1 MNSSKKSSV
10 VIQSNRL
17 IEARYSLTLGEQR
30 LILVMVSMIHPNDA
44 DFNDYEISI
53 KDLSY
58 ILNIDIKNAYREAN
72 KITDR
77 IMERILY
84 IPQPNG
90 DLLKVH
96 WVSSALHKQG
106 SIVLSFDP
114 KLRPYLLHLKR
125 EFTKYGLAV
134 VTQFQ
139 SIYSIRIYQLLKQY
153 QNIGWREFKID
164 ELKEI
169 LGIKKNQY
177 TVFQDFNKR
186 VLNQARK
193 EFEQQDENGRCR
205 CDLTFTVE
213 TFRES
218 RKIARLRFTIV
229 TQSTEQ
235 PQPAEPVPAAKK
247 QQPLSP
253 EMLEFKKYL
262 EEIGDTFMLDL
273 LKNDPQAFMLKATF
287 SNWQRAQA

>member
-1 MNSSKKSSV
+1 
-10 VIQSNRL
+10 
-17 IEARYSLTLGEQR
+17 
-30 LILVMVSMIHPNDA
+30 
-44 DFNDYEISI
+44 
-53 KDLSY
+53 
-58 ILNIDIKNAYREAN
+58 
-72 KITDR
+72 
-77 IMERILY
+77 
-84 IPQPNG
+84 
-90 DLLKVH
+90 
-96 WVSSALHKQG
+96 VSSALHKQG

-153 QNIGWREFKID
+153 QNIGWREFKVD

-186 VLNQARK
+186 VLNQAKK
-193 EFEQQDENGRCR
+193 EFEQQDEKGRCR
-205 CDLTFTVE
+205 CDLTFSVE

-235 PQPAEPVPAAKK
+235 TQSAQPVQQKSPAQSAKK
-247 QQPLSP
+247 HPPLSA
-253 EMLEFKKYL
+253 EMQEF
-262 EEIGDTFMLDL
+262 EQW
-273 LKNDPQAFMLKATF
+273 LKENDAFMYGFLQEHGPNALMV
-287 SNWQRAQA
+287 QADYRKFLERREEALQG